1 MMYLNKCNLCP
12 HMCLVDRENKKRGFC
27 KSGENVKIALS
38 SKFFYEEPCIS
49 GTKGSG
55 AVFFSNC
62 NLRCVYCQNYK
73 ISKEGKG
80 KEILVEELAD
90 IFLNLQEEGA
100 CNINL
105 VTPTIYA
112 LHIKE
117 ALILAKKN
125 GLNIP
130 VIYNSSGYENVDTIK
145 ELDGLIDV
153 YLPDFKY
160 CSNELGLK
168 YSGVNKY
175 FDFASCA
182 ILEMYRQV
190 GHPIFDNNGIIKKGL
205 IIRNLI
211 LPNNTK
217 NTKNVLEWIV
227 ENIGKEAY
235 VSIMAQYFPTNEAQN
250 INELNRKI
258 TKKEYHIIEKYM
270 YDLGLENGYFQR
282 LEKNEEKYVPNF

>member
-1 MMYLNKCNLCP
+1 MYLNKCNLCP

-80 KEILVEELAD
+80 KEISIKELAD

-175 FDFASCA
+175 FDFASSA

-190 GHPIFDNNGIIKKGL
+190 GHPIFDDNGIIKKGL

-258 TKKEYHIIEKYM
+258 TKREYHIIEKYM
-270 YDLGLENGYFQR
+270 YDLGLENGYFQS
-282 LEKNEEKYVPNF
+282 LGKNEEKYVPNF

>member
-1 MMYLNKCNLCP
+1 M
-12 HMCLVDRENKKRGFC
+12 
-27 KSGENVKIALS
+27 
-38 SKFFYEEPCIS
+38 
-49 GTKGSG
+49 
-55 AVFFSNC
+55 
-62 NLRCVYCQNYK
+62 RCVYCQNYK

-90 IFLNLQEEGA
+90 VFLNLQKEGVH
-100 CNINL
+100 NINL

-112 LHIKE
+112 LQIKE
-117 ALILAKKN
+117 ALILAKKK
-125 GLNIP
+125 GLSFPI
-130 VIYNSSGYENVDTIK
+130 IYNSSGYENVDTIK

-175 FDFASCA
+175 FDFASSA

-190 GHPIFDNNGIIKKGL
+190 GHPIFDDNGIIKKGL

-217 NTKNVLEWIV
+217 NTKNVLKWIV

-282 LEKNEEKYVPNF
+282 LGKNEEKYVPNF

>member
-1 MMYLNKCNLCP
+1 MYLNKCNLCP
-12 HMCLVDRENKKRGFC
+12 HMCLVDRKNKKRGFC

-80 KEILVEELAD
+80 KEISIKELAD

-258 TKKEYHIIEKYM
+258 TKKGEKICIKIFSRTRYV
-270 YDLGLENGYFQR
+270 R
-282 LEKNEEKYVPNF
+282 LLRLLQSPE

>member
-12 HMCLVDRENKKRGFC
+12 HMCLVDRKNKKRGFC

-73 ISKEGKG
+73 ISKDGKG
-80 KEILVEELAD
+80 KEISIKELAD
-90 IFLNLQEEGA
+90 IFLDLQEEGVH
-100 CNINL
+100 NINL

-112 LHIKE
+112 LQIKE

-130 VIYNSSGYENVDTIK
+130 IIYNSSGYENVDTIK
-145 ELDGLIDV
+145 ELYGFIDV

-175 FDFASCA
+175 FDFASRA

-190 GHPIFDNNGIIKKGL
+190 GNPIFDNNSIIKKGV

-217 NTKNVLEWIV
+217 NTKNVLKWIV

-258 TKKEYHIIEKYM
+258 TKKEYHFVEKYM
-270 YDLGLENGYFQR
+270 YNLGLSNGYIQ
-282 LEKNEEKYVPNF
+282 KIGDNEEKYVPDF

>member
-1 MMYLNKCNLCP
+1 MDKKCNMCP
-12 HMCLVDRENKKRGFC
+12 FKCNVTRENGNLGVC
-27 KSGENVKIALS
+27 KIGNKIKV
-38 SKFFYEEPCIS
+38 SKVSTHLWEEPCIS

-55 AVFFSNC
+55 AIFFTGC
-62 NLRCVYCQNYK
+62 NLRCLFCQNYK
-73 ISKEGKG
+73 ISREACKGEEISEEDLANIFLEKQKEG
-80 KEILVEELAD
+80 VH
-90 IFLNLQEEGA
+90 
-100 CNINL
+100 NINL
-105 VTPTIYA
+105 VSPTSYTEY
-112 LHIKE
+112 IKNS
-117 ALILAKKN
+117 IIIAKKK
-125 GLNIP
+125 GLKIP
-130 VIYNSSGYENVDTIK
+130 IVYNSNGYENVETLK
-145 ELDGLIDV
+145 TLEGLIDV

-160 CSNELGLK
+160 ADDTIAKE
-168 YSGVNKY
+168 YSG
-175 FDFASCA
+175 A
-182 ILEMYRQV
+182 INYTKNAVLAIKEMYRQV

-282 LEKNEEKYVPNF
+282 LGKNEEKYVPNF

>member
-80 KEILVEELAD
+80 KEISIKELAD
-90 IFLNLQEEGA
+90 IFLNLQEEDA

-175 FDFASCA
+175 FDFASSA

-270 YDLGLENGYFQR
+270 YDLGLENGYFQS
-282 LEKNEEKYVPNF
+282 LGKNEEKYVPNF